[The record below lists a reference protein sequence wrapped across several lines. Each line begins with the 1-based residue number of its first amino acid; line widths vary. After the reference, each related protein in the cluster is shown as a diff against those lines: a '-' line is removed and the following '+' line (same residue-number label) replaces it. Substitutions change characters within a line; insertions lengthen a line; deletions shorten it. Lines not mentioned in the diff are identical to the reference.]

1 MYFIFIY
8 IVFIFVSRICLA
20 VVILIL
26 PYFLALQTPCNVR
39 FCAVFFFLHLIHSI
53 KEHAYEVSNKKQVP
67 HVKHQTVKNQK
78 YEVNI
83 QLNGLSAKI
92 K

>member
-1 MYFIFIY
+1 MC
-8 IVFIFVSRICLA
+8 VFAR
-20 VVILIL
+20 
-26 PYFLALQTPCNVR
+26 
-39 FCAVFFFLHLIHSI
+39 FFFSSLIHSI
-53 KEHAYEVSNKKQVP
+53 KEHAYEVSNEKQVP